1 MPFLY
6 VVIIVLVLAFV
17 AYFSIH
23 ALRSGRNRPAPS
35 PEALLL
41 EEAIVT
47 QPIAPGMEGKAE
59 IRKPGVLPI
68 VLRVRTTDSAQA
80 FARGAKVRII
90 DFRDG
95 CWFIE
100 SADEEHLVR

>member
-1 MPFLY
+1 
-6 VVIIVLVLAFV
+6 
-17 AYFSIH
+17 
-23 ALRSGRNRPAPS
+23 
-35 PEALLL
+35 
-41 EEAIVT
+41 
-47 QPIAPGMEGKAE
+47 MEGKAE

-100 SADEEHLVR
+100 SADEEPLVR

>member
-6 VVIIVLVLAFV
+6 VVIIVLALAV
-17 AYFSIH
+17 GAYFSMR

-47 QPIAPGMEGKAE
+47 QPIAPGMEGMAE
-59 IRKPGVLPI
+59 LRKPGAPPL

-80 FARGAKVRII
+80 FARGSTVRII

-100 SADEEHLVR
+100 GADEEHLVR

>member
-1 MPFLY
+1 MPLLY
-6 VVIIVLVLAFV
+6 VVLIVLVLAFV
-17 AYFSIH
+17 AYFSVH

-47 QPIAPGMEGKAE
+47 QPIAPGMEGVAE
-59 IRKPGVLPI
+59 LRKPGALPL

-80 FARGAKVRII
+80 FARGSTVRII